1 MLLKL
6 YSVGVALAVSVTAI
20 NLQAQADSSVLSQ
33 IEAEVETLNSFYED
47 GLVDDFINRF
57 GQIDEEPKA
66 AAPAKKEAAAPKK
79 EEAKKAEP
87 KAEKK
92 AEKKEGKGAE
102 AIVLKKDA
110 PCPCTAEA
118 PEEPCPC
125 PKPKKET
132 ETKIISLPLPPP
144 PEPAPPPTVTP
155 TIVDGCPGKIDLQVE
170 QPPAPPKKIHSHTIN
185 LTTGE
190 QSHTVREA
198 DD

>member
-33 IEAEVETLNSFYED
+33 IETEIETLNSFYED

-57 GQIDEEPKA
+57 GQIDKEPKA
-66 AAPAKKEAAAPKK
+66 AAP
-79 EEAKKAEP
+79 AKKAEP

-92 AEKKEGKGAE
+92 EGGDAE

-110 PCPCTAEA
+110 PCPCTAES

-132 ETKIISLPLPPP
+132 GTKIISLPLPPP

>member
-1 MLLKL
+1 M
-6 YSVGVALAVSVTAI
+6 G
-20 NLQAQADSSVLSQ
+20 
-33 IEAEVETLNSFYED
+33 
-47 GLVDDFINRF
+47 
-57 GQIDEEPKA
+57 
-66 AAPAKKEAAAPKK
+66 KK
-79 EEAKKAEP
+79 EEAKAKKEEP

-92 AEKKEGKGAE
+92 EGGKGAE

-110 PCPCTAEA
+110 PCPCKAAA
-118 PEEPCPC
+118 PEEPAPC

-190 QSHTVREA
+190 QSHSVREA
-198 DD
+198 DE